1 MSVMPP
7 ERHGNAAGEA
17 AEMVAR
23 GSSRMCSVMQP
34 HHRKWGFAKEA
45 ASLQTIRRVLFIKL
59 RHIGDVLL
67 TTATFKAL
75 KTARPDVRISVV
87 VPAGTE
93 SMLTLHPSI
102 DEVIPMRR
110 NAGLWSDLRLIW
122 GLRRRCF
129 DLAVNMTEGDRGAL
143 LVFLSGAR
151 LRFGVDPMGRGFAGK
166 RRLYTHLIPPV
177 YDGRHRAVMDMDV
190 LGPLGIDNETAEV
203 ELFISEEDQE
213 RMDRWL
219 EGHGLGGDRS
229 FVTAHPTSR
238 WQFKCW
244 RNEAVAQVVDR
255 LQSMGVPVVLTCG
268 PDPREVERLEAI
280 VSLCRNRPLVL
291 AGELSLKELGALVRR
306 SALFFG
312 VDTAPMHM
320 AAALG
325 KPVVALFGPSDS
337 AVWGPLTPLRRVIER
352 REEFPCLPCRQDG
365 CGGSK
370 RSRCL
375 EAITVDEAME
385 AIEQLLEA
393 NAGPAGVASLS

>member
-1 MSVMPP
+1 MEVLP
-7 ERHGNAAGEA
+7 
-17 AEMVAR
+17 
-23 GSSRMCSVMQP
+23 
-34 HHRKWGFAKEA
+34 
-45 ASLQTIRRVLFIKL
+45 LQTIRRVLFIKL

-67 TTATFKAL
+67 TAATFKAL
-75 KTARPDVRISVV
+75 KSAKPDVRISVV

-110 NAGLWSDLRLIW
+110 NGGLWSDLRLIW
-122 GLRRRCF
+122 GLRRRRF

-143 LVFLSGAR
+143 LAFLSGAR

-190 LGPLGIDNETAEV
+190 LSPLGIHTDAAEV
-203 ELFISEEDQE
+203 ELFIPAEDQE
-213 RMDRWL
+213 QIDRWL
-219 EGHGLGGDRS
+219 EGHGLGGDRA
-229 FVTAHPTSR
+229 FVVAHPTSR

-244 RNEAVAQVVDR
+244 RDEAVAQVVDC
-255 LQSMGVPVVLTCG
+255 LASKGVPVVLTCG
-268 PDPREVERLEAI
+268 PDRREVERLERI
-280 VSLCRNRPLVL
+280 VSLCRSQPLVL
-291 AGELSLKELGALVRR
+291 AGELSLKELGALMRR

-337 AVWGPLTPLRRVIER
+337 VVWGPLTPLRRIVER

-365 CGGSK
+365 CDGTK
-370 RSRCL
+370 RSRCM
-375 EAITVDEAME
+375 EAITVEEAME
-385 AIEQLLEA
+385 AIEQMLEEH
-393 NAGPAGVASLS
+393 AGPTGLAKLS